1 MNAVVNTLAEALQ
14 SAPSLP
20 WRDALYLPVETP
32 WELSTPAIISNPD
45 DLYDETTN
53 TEAVPATGMRYA
65 LSITDVQ
72 DIVDNARKQR
82 PDCSLV
88 DLLKAF
94 TFYFERDAFIELGE

>member
-1 MNAVVNTLAEALQ
+1 MVNTLAEALQ

-32 WELSTPAIISNPD
+32 WELSTPAVICNPD
-45 DLYDETTN
+45 DLLDKTTN
-53 TEAVPATGMRYA
+53 TEAVSATGMRYA

-72 DIVDNARKQR
+72 DIVDYARKQR
-82 PDCSLV
+82 PDCSLE

-94 TFYFERDAFIELGE
+94 IFYFERDALIEFGE